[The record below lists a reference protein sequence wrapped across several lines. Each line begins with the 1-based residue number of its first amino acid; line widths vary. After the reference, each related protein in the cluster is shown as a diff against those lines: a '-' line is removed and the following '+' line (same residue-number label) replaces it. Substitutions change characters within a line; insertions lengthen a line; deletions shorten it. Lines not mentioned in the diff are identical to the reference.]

1 MSKKDKDE
9 WDKLMNKAGGFGNSD
24 RDDGQEV
31 LRITFYKAEGGIKA
45 ESRGMVK
52 GTQDLTA
59 IAMVISDVLNTTIN
73 MMSKHNGVGEVFRES
88 KSHEFKPHDWET
100 DDGK

>member
-1 MSKKDKDE
+1 MTRKDKEE
-9 WDKLMNKAGGFGNSD
+9 WDKIMKKTGWGNN
-24 RDDGQEV
+24 DGDGHEV
-31 LRITFYKAEGGIKA
+31 LKITFYKTRDGIKA